1 MNTFWKV
8 ALGFILGV
16 ATTFGVLYVKENT
29 STTNNSNQQ
38 ISDEEELRDR
48 IKFQELKNLRPSFGD
63 IDSDENG
70 KRNDESFELT
80 TKKGVVKLHTNMSK
94 DSVRIL
100 MGRSESTS
108 IDDSGINGEVIE
120 IWKYGNIKAQ
130 IHTLMNLQFNS
141 LTAN

>member
-1 MNTFWKV
+1 
-8 ALGFILGV
+8 
-16 ATTFGVLYVKENT
+16 
-29 STTNNSNQQ
+29 
-38 ISDEEELRDR
+38 
-48 IKFQELKNLRPSFGD
+48 
-63 IDSDENG
+63 
-70 KRNDESFELT
+70 
-80 TKKGVVKLHTNMSK
+80 
-94 DSVRIL
+94 